1 MTRPLMVVKKKTS
14 APKQDAN
21 VHTVKWQDG
30 KKLEYQLAEIKL
42 AATTSNAFTACN
54 FLTPSFGEIQL
65 TEAINVLSEK
75 VSRVNAGDLSDLEA
89 TLTSQAVSLN
99 AIFNEL
105 AKRSLLH
112 MNEHLQATE
121 IFMRLALKAQAQCA
135 RTIEVLATMKNPQV
149 IFAKQA
155 NIANGNQQVNN
166 GNLATTSSHAHAGEA
181 VNNENELLETNDG
194 STKLDICT
202 TQTASGKNKTM
213 ATVDMLNRR

>member
-1 MTRPLMVVKKKTS
+1 MVVKKKTS

-21 VHTVKWQDG
+21 VHTVKWQDE

-166 GNLATTSSHAHAGEA
+166 GNLATTSSHAHPGKT

-202 TQTASGKNKTM
+202 TQTAGGKNKTM